1 MIKGEGM
8 ETKRLVTVEEL
19 AQLFKIKVSW
29 VYQNIQEIPHIKFG
43 HLLRFDPEEV
53 LSELKKRTRNRV

>member
-29 VYQNIQEIPHIKFG
+29 VY
-43 HLLRFDPEEV
+43 
-53 LSELKKRTRNRV
+53 